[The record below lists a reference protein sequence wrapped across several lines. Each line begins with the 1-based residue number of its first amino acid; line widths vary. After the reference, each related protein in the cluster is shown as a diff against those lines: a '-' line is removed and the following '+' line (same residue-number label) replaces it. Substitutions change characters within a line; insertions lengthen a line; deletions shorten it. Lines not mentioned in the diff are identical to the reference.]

1 MTPATR
7 ILSSV
12 AAILVIAGC
21 TNYYEIPIETPIK
34 PKLDVSAFQ
43 RVLVAGFIA
52 GGTDDV
58 DGNLETT
65 RLLRSQLR
73 TKSELRVIDTDVLPL
88 MEVATEAPGT
98 PDAKA
103 EPTRPAAA
111 AEGSDGKEGKDDRA
125 AQQVSKGEQTSK
137 SEQGSKSEQAPKSEQ
152 KGEAPQAATPDKPA
166 AIKDA
171 KDLEPYE
178 HIFADVEYWKK
189 IGEEYQNPLIVT
201 GTVMFTPH
209 QRSGIVQREEEV
221 YDSFGRRRVV
231 PVRTYME
238 RKGYILQ
245 PKFVFIDGRTGTV
258 MHSENFREEVL
269 YNANQSTPALSSYFE
284 LMDRLIPSFLST
296 LSSQK
301 IKGTRVL
308 LQ

>member
-1 MTPATR
+1 MTGRLARIARTPRSR
-7 ILSSV
+7 ILSSL
-12 AAILVIAGC
+12 AAILLIAGC

-34 PKLDVSAFQ
+34 PKLDVSPFQ
-43 RVLVAGFIA
+43 RVLVAGFLA

-88 MEVATEAPGT
+88 MEVANEDAAPQARTESNKIESGGEGRPEPKTEA
-98 PDAKA
+98 
-103 EPTRPAAA
+103 
-111 AEGSDGKEGKDDRA
+111 
-125 AQQVSKGEQTSK
+125 
-137 SEQGSKSEQAPKSEQ
+137 
-152 KGEAPQAATPDKPA
+152 KGEAPQQATAEKPS

-178 HIFADVEYWKK
+178 HVFADVEYWKK

-209 QRSGIVQREEEV
+209 ARSGIVQREEEV

-245 PKFVFIDGRTGTV
+245 PKFIFIDGRTGTV
-258 MHSENFREEVL
+258 MHSENFREEIL

>member
-1 MTPATR
+1 MIGRLARIARTTR

-12 AAILVIAGC
+12 AAILLIAGC

-73 TKSELRVIDTDVLPL
+73 TKSDLRVIDTDVLPL
-88 MEVATEAPGT
+88 MEVANEDKGAPQE
-98 PDAKA
+98 AKA
-103 EPTRPAAA
+103 DSPKTDGKTDG
-111 AEGSDGKEGKDDRA
+111 GSDGKPSSPEKA
-125 AQQVSKGEQTSK
+125 A
-137 SEQGSKSEQAPKSEQ
+137 
-152 KGEAPQAATPDKPA
+152 D
-166 AIKDA
+166 IKDA
-171 KDLEPYE
+171 KDLEPFE
-178 HIFADVEYWKK
+178 HVFADVEYWKK

-245 PKFVFIDGRTGTV
+245 PKFIFIDGRTGTV

-308 LQ
+308 LE

>member
-12 AAILVIAGC
+12 AAILFIAGC

-98 PDAKA
+98 PEVKA
-103 EPTRPAAA
+103 EPAKPASASD
-111 AEGSDGKEGKDDRA
+111 GSDGREGKED
-125 AQQVSKGEQTSK
+125 KP
-137 SEQGSKSEQAPKSEQ
+137 APKAEQ
-152 KGEAPQAATPDKPA
+152 KGDAPQAATPDKSA

-245 PKFVFIDGRTGTV
+245 PKFIFIDGRTGTV

>member
-1 MTPATR
+1 MTLATR

-12 AAILVIAGC
+12 AAILFIAGC

-88 MEVATEAPGT
+88 MEVANEAPGT
-98 PDAKA
+98 PEVKA
-103 EPTRPAAA
+103 EPAPRSTPASDG
-111 AEGSDGKEGKDDRA
+111 AEGREGKETKA
-125 AQQVSKGEQTSK
+125 EQK
-137 SEQGSKSEQAPKSEQ
+137 NEQ

-301 IKGTRVL
+301 SKGTRVL

>member
-1 MTPATR
+1 MTGRLARTARTTR

-12 AAILVIAGC
+12 AAILLIAGC

-73 TKSELRVIDTDVLPL
+73 TKSDLRVIDTDVLPL
-88 MEVATEAPGT
+88 MEVANEDKGAPQEV
-98 PDAKA
+98 KA
-103 EPTRPAAA
+103 ESAKTDGKTDGA
-111 AEGSDGKEGKDDRA
+111 SDGKEGKSE
-125 AQQVSKGEQTSK
+125 SKAETR
-137 SEQGSKSEQAPKSEQ
+137 
-152 KGEAPQAATPDKPA
+152 GEAPQPSSPDKVPV
-166 AIKDA
+166 IKDA
-171 KDLEPYE
+171 KDLEPFE
-178 HIFADVEYWKK
+178 HLFADVEYWKK

-245 PKFVFIDGRTGTV
+245 PKFIFIDGRTGTV

-308 LQ
+308 LE

>member
-1 MTPATR
+1 MTGRLARILRIARTTR

-12 AAILVIAGC
+12 AAILLIAGC

-73 TKSELRVIDTDVLPL
+73 TKSDLRVIDTDVLPL
-88 MEVATEAPGT
+88 MEVATETPGT
-98 PDAKA
+98 TEAKA
-103 EPTRPAAA
+103 QPAKPAASNEG
-111 AEGSDGKEGKDDRA
+111 AEGKEGKDAKEGKEAKDARA
-125 AQQVSKGEQTSK
+125 ESKESR
-137 SEQGSKSEQAPKSEQ
+137 
-152 KGEAPQAATPDKPA
+152 GEAPQAATPEKAA
-166 AIKDA
+166 AIKDP

-209 QRSGIVQREEEV
+209 ERSGIVQREEEV

-245 PKFVFIDGRTGTV
+245 PKFIFIDGRTGAV

-284 LMDRLIPSFLST
+284 LMDRLIPSFLSA

>member
-7 ILSSV
+7 ILSSL
-12 AAILVIAGC
+12 AAILAIAGC

-43 RVLVAGFIA
+43 RVLVAGFIS

-88 MEVATEAPGT
+88 MEVATETPGAPEV
-98 PDAKA
+98 KA
-103 EPTRPAAA
+103 EPAKPAVA
-111 AEGSDGKEGKDDRA
+111 SDDSDGREGKEGKEDKPASR
-125 AQQVSKGEQTSK
+125 
-137 SEQGSKSEQAPKSEQ
+137 SEQ
-152 KGEAPQAATPDKPA
+152 KGDAPQGATTDKAA

-245 PKFVFIDGRTGTV
+245 PKFIFIDGRTGTV